1 MYVIIW
7 EYHVKPARLNDFEKI
22 YGESGKWVELF
33 QKGHGYLGTE
43 LLHDSSDPGHYITID
58 RWISFT
64 DYKSFLSSWKKEYE
78 NVDVQCESL
87 TDQEIL
93 LGKWQSISSKTR

>member
-7 EYHVKPARLNDFEKI
+7 EYYVKPAHLPRFEKI

-58 RWISFT
+58 RWVSFR
-64 DYKSFLSSWKKEYE
+64 DYQAFLSTWKEEYE
-78 NVDVQCESL
+78 SVDAQCEGL
-87 TDQEIL
+87 ADQEIP
-93 LGKWQSISSKTR
+93 LGKWEPISRKTR